1 MGAKARTKMRH
12 DRYAELK
19 RMLEEHRIE
28 IVGEVQHKI
37 RDVRD
42 GDAAMS
48 RQGVR
53 DEADSSQAEI
63 QNDIEFALL
72 QMKAETLKKI
82 GIALARLDEG
92 RFGDCH
98 ECGAEIAKPRL
109 RALPFAVRCTS
120 CEAVHEVERQREHV
134 FASSRGVALAPSRI

>member
-19 RMLEEHRIE
+19 RMLEAHRIE

-92 RFGDCH
+92 RFGACH
-98 ECGAEIAKPRL
+98 ECGAEIAKQRL
-109 RALPFAVRCTS
+109 RALLFAVRCTS
-120 CEAVHEVERQREHV
+120 CEEAHEVERRGEHV
-134 FASSRGVALAPSRI
+134 FASSRGVALDPSRI